1 MIRSSTLVASAR
13 GSGEYAHLLAL
24 LCGIMKL
31 LFIVYF
37 FTGTILGPFV
47 SDAQSRGIGTA
58 DWAILAGIHGPA
70 VILTAVGIWA
80 ARRHGTFLG
89 LSAGAFVFAALLSY
103 GVGAAIGLWAG
114 I

>member
-1 MIRSSTLVASAR
+1 
-13 GSGEYAHLLAL
+13 
-24 LCGIMKL
+24 MKL

-37 FTGTILGPFV
+37 LTGTILGPFV

-58 DWAILAGIHGPA
+58 DWAILAGIHVPA
-70 VILTAVGIWA
+70 VLLTVVGIWA
-80 ARRHGTFLG
+80 ARRQRTFLG